1 LAASTSTANVTFEF
15 VGAGFSSDYSAIFL
29 DHQSDGFPFIE
40 EGTLYLF
47 ARLFDRQ
54 TRRGHFRAD
63 AKHGFEGSIMRNA
76 LGGIFLIKKQSI
88 MILANIVLFAI

>member
-15 VGAGFSSDYSAIFL
+15 VGDRFPPDYSAIFL

-47 ARLFDRQ
+47 ARLFYRPDPASSFSG
-54 TRRGHFRAD
+54 RRKAWF
-63 AKHGFEGSIMRNA
+63 
-76 LGGIFLIKKQSI
+76 
-88 MILANIVLFAI
+88 